1 VPLASTVVTIV
12 GMGLMGGSLG
22 MALVKAGACKEVR
35 ALVRREEAVKGV
47 LASGAAHIAG
57 ADAWR
62 LLEEADLLVLA
73 APVRTMETQVSEL
86 HRFLKSGAT
95 VTDMGSVKAGIVKAM
110 DNLPLHTRAL
120 GGHPMCGKETSGL
133 AAADPALFQDRTWV
147 LTPSKRTD
155 PVALSLV
162 EAMIEAVG
170 ARPMVMDAEKHDAAV
185 SCVSHL
191 PYVLAAAL
199 MGVAKDA
206 ATDLPEIW
214 ELAADGFRD
223 TSRVAASDLTMMI
236 DILAANRKNVLTM
249 LHRASGCIDRIVE
262 LMTADNDEGLRNML
276 SEVRDRRARMFQG

>member
-1 VPLASTVVTIV
+1 MPLASTIVTIV

-22 MALVKAGACKEVR
+22 MALVKAAACKEVR
-35 ALVRREEAVKGV
+35 ALVRREEAVEEV

-57 ADAWR
+57 ADARR
-62 LLEEADLLVLA
+62 LLEDADLLVLA
-73 APVRTMETQVSEL
+73 TPVRTIETQVSEL
-86 HRFLKSGAT
+86 HRFLESGAT
-95 VTDMGSVKAGIVKAM
+95 ITDMGSVKAGIVKAM

-133 AAADPALFQDRTWV
+133 AAADPALFQDRIWV

-170 ARPMVMDAEKHDAAV
+170 ARRMVMDAEKHDAAV

-199 MGVAKDA
+199 MEVAKDA

-236 DILAANRKNVLTM
+236 DILAANRKNVLSM
-249 LHRASGCIDRIVE
+249 LHRASEGIDRIVG
-262 LMTADNDEGLRNML
+262 LMTEKNDEELRNVL
-276 SEVRDRRARMFQG
+276 SGVRDRRARMFQS

>member
-35 ALVRREEAVKGV
+35 ALVRRGEAVEGV

-57 ADAWR
+57 ADALR
-62 LLEEADLLVLA
+62 LLEDADLLVLA
-73 APVRTMETQVSEL
+73 APVRTIETQISEL
-86 HRFLKSGAT
+86 HRFLRPGAT

-110 DNLPLHTRAL
+110 DNLPPHTRAL

-133 AAADPALFQDRTWV
+133 AAADPALFQDRIWV

-162 EAMIEAVG
+162 EAMIEALG
-170 ARPMVMDAEKHDAAV
+170 ARRMVMDAEKHDAAV
-185 SCVSHL
+185 SCASHL

-199 MGVAKDA
+199 MEVAKDA
-206 ATDLPEIW
+206 AIDLPEIW

-236 DILAANRKNVLTM
+236 DIMAANRKNVLSM
-249 LHRASGCIDRIVE
+249 LHRASGGIDRIVE
-262 LMTADNDEGLRNML
+262 LMTAKNDEGLRNML
-276 SEVRDRRARMFQG
+276 IEVRDRRARMFQS

>member
-1 VPLASTVVTIV
+1 MPLASTIVTIV

-22 MALVKAGACKEVR
+22 MALVKAAACKEVR
-35 ALVRREEAVKGV
+35 ALVRREEAVEEV

-57 ADAWR
+57 ADARR
-62 LLEEADLLVLA
+62 LLEDADLLVLA
-73 APVRTMETQVSEL
+73 TPVRTIETQVSEL
-86 HRFLKSGAT
+86 HRFLESGAT
-95 VTDMGSVKAGIVKAM
+95 ITDMGSVKAGIVKAM
-110 DNLPLHTRAL
+110 DNLPLHARAL

-133 AAADPALFQDRTWV
+133 AAADPALFQDRIWV

-170 ARPMVMDAEKHDAAV
+170 ARRMVMDAEKHDAAV

-199 MGVAKDA
+199 MEVAKDA

-236 DILAANRKNVLTM
+236 DILAANRKNVLSM
-249 LHRASGCIDRIVE
+249 LHRASEGIDRIVG
-262 LMTADNDEGLRNML
+262 LMTEKNDEELRNVL
-276 SEVRDRRARMFQG
+276 SGVRDRRARMFQS